1 MNKVYY
7 IYLKISIMPNTLR
20 DILIFI
26 KRLKIESL
34 DLSKYFMNSN
44 LDEDVVKV
52 LNEVLDKK
60 ITPIELEIFLQKLLI
75 ILDNQVE
82 IHLSQNDFTAN
93 NLPINQLN
101 NNYFI
106 FPSQFPSIYANYLP
120 NYMPTFLQPAPQ
132 NLIYPNTSIKKHK
145 KDKNKHKKDKSKSK
159 SKHKS
164 TNKHSKKD
172 KKQKSSKKSP
182 PKKFLTFPVNE
193 SLPFNGIFNFL
204 TGQSNNQILTE
215 IRITTSS
222 SSSSDGI
229 PQSVL
234 LFTDRNKYFSSQNIK
249 NSWICFEFLN
259 RYLVPSGYSIR
270 TATNV
275 VSAHPRSWVIEVSN
289 DGQKWETIDEEK
301 NCQHLR
307 GSQKTHTFNVKSPNG
322 KEVRF
327 VRMRLTDQNWQGDG
341 NDCLVIESFE
351 LFGSLS
357 VP

>member
-1 MNKVYY
+1 
-7 IYLKISIMPNTLR
+7 
-20 DILIFI
+20 
-26 KRLKIESL
+26 
-34 DLSKYFMNSN
+34 MNSN

-60 ITPIELEIFLQKLLI
+60 FTSIELETLLQKLSS
-75 ILDNQVE
+75 ILENQVE
-82 IHLSQNDFTAN
+82 IHLSQNDFSAN
-93 NLPINQLN
+93 NLPINQIN
-101 NNYFI
+101 NNFFV
-106 FPSQFPSIYANYLP
+106 FPNQIPSIYANYLPNYLPNYMP

-132 NLIYPNTSIKKHK
+132 NLTYSNINNTKHK
-145 KDKNKHKKDKSKSK
+145 KDKNKRKKDKSKSK

-164 TNKHSKKD
+164 TDKHSKKD

-182 PKKFLTFPVNE
+182 SKKFLTFPVSE
-193 SLPFNGIFNFL
+193 SSPFNGIFNFL
-204 TGQSNNQILTE
+204 TNQSNNQILTE

-222 SSSSDGI
+222 SSTSDGI

-234 LFTDRNKYFSSQNIK
+234 LYEDRNKYFSSQNIE

-270 TATNV
+270 TAIPI
-275 VSAHPRSWVIEVSN
+275 VSAHPRSWVIEVSK
-289 DGQKWETIDEEK
+289 DGQKWQTIDEEK
-301 NCQHLR
+301 NCQFLR
-307 GSQKTHTFNVKSPNG
+307 GNKKTHTFNVKSSNG

-341 NDCLVIESFE
+341 NNCLVIESFE

-357 VP
+357 VPE